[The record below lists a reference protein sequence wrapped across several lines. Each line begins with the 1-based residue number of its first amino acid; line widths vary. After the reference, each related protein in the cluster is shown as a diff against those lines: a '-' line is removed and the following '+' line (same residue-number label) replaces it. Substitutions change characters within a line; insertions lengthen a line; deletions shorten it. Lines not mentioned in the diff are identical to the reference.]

1 MGPEATLDV
10 SSEGFYFLEMLV
22 SESASVIEPPLL
34 VPQPRLLR
42 TAYELGLEQQSRH
55 HCARK
60 LACRSSGGPNEAERK
75 REGLGRSR
83 RLQPASCQRLLPKPR
98 CATSVPL
105 THILA
110 PAVVSVKLRVCVSSL
125 FLLTLP
131 RSFPARGPLSWAG
144 ERSCSGVLP
153 A

>member
-55 HCARK
+55 HCTRK
-60 LACRSSGGPNEAERK
+60 LACRSSGGPTEAE
-75 REGLGRSR
+75 EEAGRSGSIST
-83 RLQPASCQRLLPKPR
+83 PTARLLSASPTK
-98 CATSVPL
+98 ASVCHL
-105 THILA
+105 GA
-110 PAVVSVKLRVCVSSL
+110 FDAYSS
-125 FLLTLP
+125 P
-131 RSFPARGPLSWAG
+131 C
-144 ERSCSGVLP
+144 CSLC
-153 A
+153 